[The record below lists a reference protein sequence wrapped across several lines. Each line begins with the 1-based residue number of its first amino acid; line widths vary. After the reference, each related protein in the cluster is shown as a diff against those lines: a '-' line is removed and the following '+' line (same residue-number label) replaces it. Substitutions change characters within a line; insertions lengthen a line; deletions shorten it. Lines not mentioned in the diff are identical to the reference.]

1 MQFGSIRDRFH
12 LPPPERKDASM
23 DLLNQIRA
31 DAVDPEYA
39 EVATRPDPPRR
50 DRRLLALGLALLG
63 ILVTLSVVQ
72 TAESAPL
79 AAEQRD
85 HLVASVESANDRIAE
100 QRATITE
107 LQDAN
112 ERRQGD
118 LLAGDQAAAQVQAE
132 ITALAPRAGA
142 VAVEGPGVVI
152 VVDDSPDVREDRL
165 NEVLDGDLQLLTN
178 GLWRSGAEAIA
189 INGHRITSVSA
200 IRSAGDAITVNYRSL
215 TRPYTITA
223 IGDPATLAA
232 RFAESPEGRLWQ
244 SLDENYALR
253 FDVQQREQVDL
264 PADPSLTLRH
274 ARRLT

>member
-1 MQFGSIRDRFH
+1 MRFGTIRDRFH

-39 EVATRPDPPRR
+39 EVAARPAPPRR
-50 DRRLLALGLALLG
+50 DRRLLALSLTVLG

-79 AAEQRD
+79 AAEQRN
-85 HLVASVESANDRIAE
+85 HLVASVEAANERIAE
-100 QRATITE
+100 QRASITA
-107 LQDAN
+107 LQEAN
-112 ERRQGD
+112 ERRQVD

-132 ITALAPRAGA
+132 VTALAPRAGA
-142 VAVEGPGVVI
+142 VPVEGPGVVI
-152 VVDDSPDVREDRL
+152 VVDDSADVREDRL
-165 NEVLDGDLQLLTN
+165 NEVLDGDLQLLAN

-223 IGDPATLAA
+223 IGDPATLSA

-244 SLDENYALR
+244 SLNENYALR
-253 FDVQQREQVDL
+253 FDVQQREQVEL